1 MYKRQDQQQVLNV
14 TNPMA
19 VINALM
25 QDLHNAS
32 SVKSELLP
40 NEDVYA
46 LNVDSWASLN
56 FVYEV
61 KSS

>member
-1 MYKRQDQQQVLNV
+1 
-14 TNPMA
+14 MA